1 MSVASGVFDDST
13 FGSVEGSPRSI
24 RYPTYAEPASQYSR
38 ARRRI
43 GRRGTPFLS
52 SPFLAERDRIRNRI
66 SVVKK
71 DQAQRGRYLGA
82 IVPFGYT
89 VNDDGALVED
99 AQQQAAIRE
108 MIVLKDKGKSLRTI
122 SEIIKKRGIA
132 ISHNAVGT
140 CSRRPAKP
148 PSSPV
153 DGDSQPRWNP
163 PGFFFA
169 PVQGLLL
176 RASGRAQV

>member
-1 MSVASGVFDDST
+1 
-13 FGSVEGSPRSI
+13 
-24 RYPTYAEPASQYSR
+24 
-38 ARRRI
+38 
-43 GRRGTPFLS
+43 
-52 SPFLAERDRIRNRI
+52 LAERDRIRNRI

-71 DQAQRGRYLGA
+71 DQAQRGHYLGD
-82 IVPFGYT
+82 IVHFGST
-89 VNDDGALVED
+89 VNDDSALVED

-132 ISHNAVGT
+132 ISHNVVGR
-140 CSRRPAKP
+140 CSRRSAKP

-153 DGDSQPRWNP
+153 DGGSEPRWNRS
-163 PGFFFA
+163 GFFFA

-176 RASGRAQV
+176 RASGRTQV

>member
-1 MSVASGVFDDST
+1 V
-13 FGSVEGSPRSI
+13 RQH
-24 RYPTYAEPASQYSR
+24 RYLTYAESASQYSR
-38 ARRRI
+38 ARHRI
-43 GRRGTPFLS
+43 GRRETLFLS

-71 DQAQRGRYLGA
+71 DQAQRGHYLGD

-122 SEIIKKRGIA
+122 SEI
-132 ISHNAVGT
+132 
-140 CSRRPAKP
+140 
-148 PSSPV
+148 
-153 DGDSQPRWNP
+153 
-163 PGFFFA
+163 
-169 PVQGLLL
+169 
-176 RASGRAQV
+176 